1 MDIRSYEL
9 EIDEKSVLRY
19 LGYRDVEVDEDLLN
33 EVRNA
38 IDEAHQ
44 LIVPTVC
51 FDRFP
56 TKYDDVKDEII
67 VSSKDILNDDYIVDK
82 LKGAE
87 YVIMAVAT
95 IKDKIDRMSSRFFND
110 GKYMKGMIFDA
121 VGNAALENLCQ
132 KFYWDLT
139 NGLEKEGLGAT
150 EMIFPGDSKWDIKA
164 QEIIFKNLDASKIGV
179 ALDENY
185 TMHPMKSLSFV
196 LGVGKGLRSNETHH
210 DCSKCDFSQ
219 CIYRMVKR
227 KKHIVKVNYGG
238 RYKEIEVYD
247 GANLFKALVENGVP
261 VPNSCGGYHTCGKCK
276 VIVNERIP
284 MINEEMQYLS
294 DVELE
299 KGIRLSC
306 FLNVDRDLDVT
317 VLDEGDISV
326 FTDSIDT
333 FKLNDINPRVK
344 KKIVKMDLP
353 TLDDQRDDL
362 RRVSDSLGSDVKMSL
377 SVLRTLPDILES
389 NNYNVALALRNNEVI
404 SVEAVDSIDSVYGI
418 SIDIGTTTIASYLY
432 DLRTG
437 TKLDVYSD
445 VNPQKSFGA
454 DVISRI
460 NYTITEDNGLFRLH
474 RIMIDEINKIV
485 NAFCTRNA
493 ISKENIYEIVIVGN
507 TVMIHLA
514 LGVTVKN
521 IANSPYIPAFTYT
534 IELKANTLGININK
548 EGYIVTLPMVA
559 SYVGAD
565 TVAAVLSSRI
575 FESDEICLLV
585 DIGTN
590 GEIVLGNK
598 EFLISCSAA
607 AGPAFEGAD
616 ITFGMSG
623 VEGAIDHVDLKRD
636 PIFSTIGGKKSKGIC
651 GSGIVDVIAELFKYG
666 IVDNTGRILDKD
678 EVTSAVGEK
687 YLDRIVQY
695 NEMPAFLI
703 DDENGI
709 YLTQKDVR
717 QVQLA
722 KAAIRAGI
730 NILINEVGISETDIK
745 RVYLAGGFGSYI
757 SIESAATIGLIPSE
771 LKDRTIQIGNAA
783 GLGASLALLSDNEL
797 NRAKIVRDKIKYI
810 ELSNVPTFQEEF
822 IKSMYF

>member
-44 LIVPTVC
+44 LVVPTVC
-51 FDRFP
+51 FDRFAI
-56 TKYDDVKDEII
+56 KYDDAKDEII
-67 VSSKDILNDDYIVDK
+67 VSSDTLNDDYIVDK

-95 IKDKIDRMSSRFFND
+95 IKDKIESVSSQFFNA

-121 VGNAALENLCQ
+121 VGNAALEDLCQ
-132 KFYWDLT
+132 KFYCDMIDE
-139 NGLEKEGLGAT
+139 LEKEGLGAT
-150 EMIFPGDSKWDIKA
+150 EMIFPGDSKWDINA
-164 QEIIFKNLDASKIGV
+164 QKIIFKNLDASRIGV
-179 ALDENY
+179 TLNENNI
-185 TMHPMKSLSFV
+185 MHPVKSLSFI
-196 LGVGKGLRSNETHH
+196 LGIGKGVKSSFSHH
-210 DCSKCDFSQ
+210 DCRKCDFSQ
-219 CIYRMVKR
+219 CIYRMARKR
-227 KKHIVKVNYGG
+227 KHIVKVNYGG
-238 RYKEIEVYD
+238 KYKEIEVYD
-247 GANLFKALVENGVP
+247 GANLFKVLLKNGVP

-276 VIVNERIP
+276 VIVSEHLSISGEER
-284 MINEEMQYLS
+284 QYLS
-294 DVELE
+294 DMEIE
-299 KGIRLSC
+299 RGIRLSC
-306 FLNVDRDLDVT
+306 FLNIDRDLNVT
-317 VLDEGDISV
+317 VLDEGDALIL
-326 FTDSIDT
+326 TDSIDT
-333 FKLNDINPRVK
+333 FNLDELSPRVK
-344 KKIVKMDLP
+344 KKIVKMNLP
-353 TLDDQRDDL
+353 MLDDQRDDI
-362 RRVSDSLGSDVKMSL
+362 RRISDSLGFGVNMPL
-377 SVLRTLPDILES
+377 SVLKTLPDILES
-389 NNYNVALALRNNEVI
+389 NDYNVALALRGNEII

-418 SIDIGTTTIASYLY
+418 SIDIGTTTIAAYLY
-432 DLRTG
+432 DIRTG
-437 TKLDVYSD
+437 ARLDVYSD
-445 VNPQKSFGA
+445 VNLQRSYGA

-460 NYTITEDNGLFRLH
+460 NYTITEDDGLFRLH

-493 ISKENIYEIVIVGN
+493 ISKENIYEIIVVGN
-507 TVMIHLA
+507 TVMIHLT
-514 LGVTVKN
+514 LGITVKN
-521 IANSPYIPAFTYT
+521 IANSPYIPVFTST
-534 IELKANTLGININK
+534 MELKANVLGIDINK

-575 FESDEICLLV
+575 FESNDICLLV

-651 GSGIVDVIAELFKYG
+651 GSGIVDVIAELFKHG

-730 NILINEVGISETDIK
+730 NILINEMNISERDIK
-745 RVYLAGGFGSYI
+745 KVYLAGGFGSYI

>member
-1 MDIRSYEL
+1 
-9 EIDEKSVLRY
+9 
-19 LGYRDVEVDEDLLN
+19 
-33 EVRNA
+33 
-38 IDEAHQ
+38 
-44 LIVPTVC
+44 
-51 FDRFP
+51 
-56 TKYDDVKDEII
+56 
-67 VSSKDILNDDYIVDK
+67 
-82 LKGAE
+82 
-87 YVIMAVAT
+87 MA
-95 IKDKIDRMSSRFFND
+95 R
-110 GKYMKGMIFDA
+110 
-121 VGNAALENLCQ
+121 
-132 KFYWDLT
+132 
-139 NGLEKEGLGAT
+139 
-150 EMIFPGDSKWDIKA
+150 
-164 QEIIFKNLDASKIGV
+164 
-179 ALDENY
+179 
-185 TMHPMKSLSFV
+185 
-196 LGVGKGLRSNETHH
+196 
-210 DCSKCDFSQ
+210 
-219 CIYRMVKR
+219 KR
-227 KKHIVKVNYGG
+227 KHIVKVNYGG
-238 RYKEIEVYD
+238 KYKEIEVYD
-247 GANLFKALVENGVP
+247 GANLFKVLLKNGVP

-276 VIVNERIP
+276 VIVSEHLSISGEER
-284 MINEEMQYLS
+284 QYLS
-294 DVELE
+294 DMEIE
-299 KGIRLSC
+299 RGIRLSC
-306 FLNVDRDLDVT
+306 FLNIDRDLNVT
-317 VLDEGDISV
+317 VLDEGDALIL
-326 FTDSIDT
+326 TDSIDT
-333 FKLNDINPRVK
+333 FNLDELSPRVK
-344 KKIVKMDLP
+344 KKIVKMNLP
-353 TLDDQRDDL
+353 MLDDQRDDI
-362 RRVSDSLGSDVKMSL
+362 RRISDSLGFGVNMPL
-377 SVLRTLPDILES
+377 SVLKTLPDILES
-389 NNYNVALALRNNEVI
+389 NDYNVALALRGNEII

-418 SIDIGTTTIASYLY
+418 SIDIGTTTIAAYLY
-432 DLRTG
+432 DIRTG
-437 TKLDVYSD
+437 ARLDVYSD
-445 VNPQKSFGA
+445 VNLQRSYGA

-460 NYTITEDNGLFRLH
+460 NYTITEDDGLFRLH

-493 ISKENIYEIVIVGN
+493 ISKENIYEIIVVGN
-507 TVMIHLA
+507 TVMIHLT
-514 LGVTVKN
+514 LGITVKN
-521 IANSPYIPAFTYT
+521 IANSPYIPVFTST
-534 IELKANTLGININK
+534 MELKANVLGIDINK

-575 FESDEICLLV
+575 FESNDICLLV

-651 GSGIVDVIAELFKYG
+651 GSGIVDVIAELFKHG

-730 NILINEVGISETDIK
+730 NILINEMNISERDIK
-745 RVYLAGGFGSYI
+745 KVYLAGGFGSYI

>member
-44 LIVPTVC
+44 LVVSTVC
-51 FDRFP
+51 FDRFAI
-56 TKYDDVKDEII
+56 KYDDAKDEII
-67 VSSKDILNDDYIVDK
+67 VSSDTLNDDYIVDK

-95 IKDKIDRMSSRFFND
+95 IKDKIESVSSQFFNA

-121 VGNAALENLCQ
+121 VGNAALEDLCQ
-132 KFYWDLT
+132 KFYCDMIDE
-139 NGLEKEGLGAT
+139 LEKEGLGAT
-150 EMIFPGDSKWDIKA
+150 EMIFPGDSKWDINA
-164 QEIIFKNLDASKIGV
+164 QKIIFKNLDASKIGV
-179 ALDENY
+179 TLDENH

-196 LGVGKGLRSNETHH
+196 LGVGKGLRSNESHH

-219 CIYRMVKR
+219 CIYRMARKR
-227 KKHIVKVNYGG
+227 KHIVKVNYGG
-238 RYKEIEVYD
+238 KYKEIEVYD
-247 GANLFKALVENGVP
+247 GANLFKVLLKNGVP

-276 VIVNERIP
+276 VIVSEHLSISGEER
-284 MINEEMQYLS
+284 QYLS
-294 DVELE
+294 DMEIE
-299 KGIRLSC
+299 RGIRLSC
-306 FLNVDRDLDVT
+306 FLNIDRDLNVT
-317 VLDEGDISV
+317 VLDEGDALIL
-326 FTDSIDT
+326 TDSIDT
-333 FKLNDINPRVK
+333 FNLDELSPRVK
-344 KKIVKMDLP
+344 KKIVKMNLP
-353 TLDDQRDDL
+353 MLDDQRDDI
-362 RRVSDSLGSDVKMSL
+362 RRISDSLGFGVNMPL
-377 SVLRTLPDILES
+377 SVLKTLPDILES
-389 NNYNVALALRNNEVI
+389 NDYNVALALRGNEII

-418 SIDIGTTTIASYLY
+418 SIDIGTTTIAAYLY
-432 DLRTG
+432 DIRTG
-437 TKLDVYSD
+437 ARLDVYSD
-445 VNPQKSFGA
+445 VNPQRSYGA

-460 NYTITEDNGLFRLH
+460 NCTIKEDDGLFKLH
-474 RIMIDEINKIV
+474 KIIVDEINKIV

-521 IANSPYIPAFTYT
+521 IANSPYIPAFTSS
-534 IELKANTLGININK
+534 IEVKSRDLGIDINR

-575 FESDEICLLV
+575 FESDDICLIV

-623 VEGAIDHVDLKRD
+623 IEGAIDHVDLKRD

-651 GSGIVDVIAELFKYG
+651 GSGIVDVIAELFKHG

-678 EVTSAVGEK
+678 EVTSVVGK
-687 YLDRIVQY
+687 KFLDRIVQY
-695 NEMPAFLI
+695 NKVPAFLI

-722 KAAIRAGI
+722 KGAIQAGI
-730 NILINEVGISETDIK
+730 NILMREMNIDEEDIK
-745 RVYLAGGFGSYI
+745 KVYLAGGFGSYI
-757 SIESAATIGLIPSE
+757 SVGSAAAIGLIPKG
-771 LKDRTIQIGNAA
+771 LKEKAVQIGNAA
-783 GLGASLALLSDNEL
+783 GLGASFALLSDEML
-797 NRAKIVRDKIKYI
+797 EKSKVIRDKVKYI
-810 ELSNVPTFQEEF
+810 ELSNNPYFQEEF
-822 IKSMYF
+822 LKSLYF

>member
-1 MDIRSYEL
+1 MVIKSYDV
-9 EIDEKSVLRY
+9 EIDERSVLRY
-19 LGYRDVEVDEDLLN
+19 LGYKDVGVDEDLLN

-38 IDEAHQ
+38 IDEVRQ
-44 LIVPTVC
+44 LVVPTVC
-51 FDRFP
+51 FDRFAI
-56 TKYDDVKDEII
+56 KYNDIRDEII
-67 VSSKDILNDDYIVDK
+67 VPSEDTLDDDYIVDK
-82 LKGAE
+82 LKGTK

-95 IKDKIDRMSSRFFND
+95 IKDKIESMSSHFFGD

-132 KFYWDLT
+132 KFYCDMIDELK
-139 NGLEKEGLGAT
+139 KEGLGAT
-150 EMIFPGDSKWDIKA
+150 EMIFPGDSKWNINA
-164 QEIIFKNLDASKIGV
+164 QKIIFKNLDTSKIGV
-179 ALDENY
+179 ILDENY
-185 TMHPMKSLSFV
+185 TMRPMKSLSFV
-196 LGVGKGLRSNETHH
+196 LGVGKGLRSSESHH

-227 KKHIVKVNYGG
+227 NKHIVKVNYGG
-238 RYKEIEVYD
+238 IYKGIEVYD
-247 GANLFKALVENGVP
+247 GANLFKALVENGVS

-276 VIVNERIP
+276 VIVKERLPITD
-284 MINEEMQYLS
+284 EERQHLS
-294 DVELE
+294 NIELE
-299 KGIRLSC
+299 KGVRLSC
-306 FLNVDRDLDVT
+306 FLNIDRDLNVT
-317 VLDEGDISV
+317 VLDEGDALIL
-326 FTDSIDT
+326 TDSIDT
-333 FKLNDINPRVK
+333 FNLDDLSPRVK
-344 KKIVKMDLP
+344 KKIVRLDLP

-362 RRVSDSLGSDVKMSL
+362 RRVSDSLGFDAKMPL
-377 SVLRTLPDILES
+377 SVLSALPDILES
-389 NNYNVALALRNNEVI
+389 HDYNVAITLRNNEVI
-404 SVEAVDSIDSVYGI
+404 SVEGADSIDSVYGI
-418 SIDIGTTTIASYLY
+418 SIDIGTTTIAAYLY
-432 DLRTG
+432 NIKTG
-437 TKLDVYSD
+437 TRIDVFSD

-460 NYTITEDNGLFRLH
+460 NYTITEDDGLFRLH
-474 RIMIDEINKIV
+474 RIIVDEINKIV

-534 IELKANTLGININK
+534 MELKANTLGININK

-565 TVAAVLSSRI
+565 TVAAVLHSRMYKGDDI
-575 FESDEICLLV
+575 TLLV

-598 EFLISCSAA
+598 DFLISCSAA

-636 PIFSTIGGKKSKGIC
+636 PIFTTIGGKIAKGIC
-651 GSGIVDVIAELFKYG
+651 GSGIVDVIAELFKHG

-678 EVTSAVGEK
+678 EVTSAVGK
-687 YLDRIVQY
+687 KFLDRIVQY

-709 YLTQKDVR
+709 FLTQKDVR

-810 ELSNVPTFQEEF
+810 ELSNVSIFQDEF
-822 IKSMYF
+822 IKSMYL

>member
-44 LIVPTVC
+44 LIVPTVS
-51 FDRFP
+51 FDRFAI
-56 TKYDDVKDEII
+56 KYDDAKDEII
-67 VSSKDILNDDYIVDK
+67 VSSEDTLNDDYIVDK
-82 LKGAE
+82 LKSAE

-95 IKDKIDRMSSRFFND
+95 VKGSIENASFSLFKE
-110 GKYMKGMIFDA
+110 GKYLDGMIYDA
-121 VGNAALENLCQ
+121 IGNAALDKLCE
-132 KFYWDLT
+132 KFYSDLA
-139 NGLEKEGLGAT
+139 NEALKEGLGTT
-150 EMIFPGDSKWDIKA
+150 EMIFPGDSKWDINA
-164 QEIIFKNLDASKIGV
+164 QKIIFKNLDASKIGV

-210 DCSKCDFSQ
+210 DCRKCDFSQ
-219 CIYRMVKR
+219 CIYRMVRK
-227 KKHIVKVNYGG
+227 KKHIVKVNYRGKH
-238 RYKEIEVYD
+238 KEIEVYD
-247 GANLFKALVENGVP
+247 GGNLFKVLVENGVP

-418 SIDIGTTTIASYLY
+418 SFDIGTTTIAAYLY

-437 TKLDVYSD
+437 ARLDVYSD
-445 VNPQKSFGA
+445 VNPQRSYGA

-651 GSGIVDVIAELFKYG
+651 GSGIVDVIAELFKHG